1 MMADGTLS
9 AAQRHGDYAGFVTRT
24 VAFVIDRIIIALVL
38 GGAAIFVD
46 FAAQTFQVKQAMGLD
61 TLTAGLAAAIAGAS
75 GIGLSLIYDV
85 GFWVLAGQTPGKR
98 LMGLLV
104 VRTNGG
110 RLKLGSALLRWVGYW
125 VSGILFLGFLW
136 VLLDSKRQGF
146 HDKLAR
152 TLVVYSRPEAAGV
165 AAATSIRDRVSDLRH
180 GQQTVTQSQGAH
192 K

>member
-1 MMADGTLS
+1 MVAGGS
-9 AAQRHGDYAGFVTRT
+9 PFAAQRHGDYAGFVTRM
-24 VAFVIDRIIIALVL
+24 VAFVTDRIIIALVL

-46 FAAQTFQVKQAMGLD
+46 FAAGTFQLKQAMGLQ
-61 TLTAGLAAAIAGAS
+61 TLTAGLAAAIAAAS
-75 GIGLSLIYDV
+75 GIGLAMIYDV

-104 VRTNGG
+104 VRSNGA

-152 TLVVYSRPEAAGV
+152 TLVVYARPEAAGV
-165 AAATSIRDRVSDLRH
+165 AAATPIHDRLSGLTRE
-180 GQQTVTQSQGAH
+180 QGTA
-192 K
+192 KEKPA